1 MNERLEIDG
10 LDEYLSEAKVDSD
23 YDESESSEEQ
33 EVECETAESES
44 NERENSDDSV
54 SQGDDKGT
62 KLKT

>member
-33 EVECETAESES
+33 EVECETESES